1 MLISI
6 GTFNLSTNIYGQ
18 NSTDTSTNDS
28 SSVLEQFYLSIV
40 ERVISIIIPYVG
52 GLIGILI
59 TYARSKGLQV
69 SKDSE
74 EYLIRATQS
83 VVENQSRTLFK
94 NVYKNKELL
103 SAWATNTLDDEGNDQ
118 LKQALKQYKNDA
130 KTSAVISLQNEI
142 NSSDFKKLAKDMIGD
157 NLSALIDNAYEKNQS
172 KKAERAKNLLLELSD
187 LAVNSALLH
196 YNKQSLS
203 DQEKQ
208 EIIENGI
215 KILAKNFDFES
226 IILDVSNA
234 TMHLEAAL
242 SKKIQ

>member
-18 NSTDTSTNDS
+18 DSTDASTNDS

-74 EYLIRATQS
+74 EYLIRTTQS
-83 VVENQSRTLFK
+83 VVENQSHTLFK
-94 NVYKNKELL
+94 NIYKNKELL

-130 KTSAVISLQNEI
+130 KTSTVISLQNEI
-142 NSSDFKKLAKDMIGD
+142 NSSDFKKLAKGMIGD
-157 NLSALIDNAYEKNQS
+157 NLSALIDNAYEKN
-172 KKAERAKNLLLELSD
+172 
-187 LAVNSALLH
+187 
-196 YNKQSLS
+196 
-203 DQEKQ
+203 
-208 EIIENGI
+208 
-215 KILAKNFDFES
+215 
-226 IILDVSNA
+226 
-234 TMHLEAAL
+234 
-242 SKKIQ
+242 